1 MATAVDNQAALLEAT
16 AELLEEGASF
26 AALSV
31 QAISERAGLGRT
43 NFYFCFKDKRALL
56 TRLAEDAA
64 AELFARA
71 EAWFDGQ
78 GDGAEE
84 LGRIVGPV
92 VELWLRHGPVLSA
105 VVQTASVDPEV
116 RDLWRDAGAAL
127 RGGHPPANR
136 ARAGRGPS
144 RRRAPAGDRFRTRVD
159 DRAHVLPARPAGRR
173 TIPSGSPR
181 RSRAS
186 GSARSTN
193 APPEGT
199 TQPVRGLTRT

>member
-16 AELLEEGASF
+16 TELLEEGASF

-116 RDLWRDAGAAL
+116 RDLWRDL
-127 RGGHPPANR
+127 
-136 ARAGRGPS
+136 ARRFEEATRRRIEREQAAGR
-144 RRRAPAGDRFRTRVD
+144 AAD
-159 DRAHVLPARPAGRR
+159 VLPQETASALVWMTER
-173 TIPSGSPR
+173 TCYQHVQQG
-181 RSRAS
+181 
-186 GSARSTN
+186 GGD
-193 APPEGT
+193 PE
-199 TQPVRGLTRT
+199 RLAEALTRIWQRSLYERTA